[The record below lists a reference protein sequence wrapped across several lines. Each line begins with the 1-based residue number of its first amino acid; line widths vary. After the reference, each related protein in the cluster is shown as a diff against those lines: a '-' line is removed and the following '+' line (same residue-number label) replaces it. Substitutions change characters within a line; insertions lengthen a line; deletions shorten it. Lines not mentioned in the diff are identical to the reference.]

1 MRSRT
6 ASGLAARTRRCCL
19 RDTKNRCLVFGL
31 RKNQTATQRPKTK
44 DQRPNMKILVLMKQ
58 VANKDAILRINK
70 ESTWIEEADLSFEV
84 NESDG
89 YALEEALRIR
99 EKVGGEVVVCS
110 MGPQRAKSVIKDAL
124 ARGADRAIHVV
135 GDNISHLS
143 PFAAASVLADAV
155 RDEQAD
161 LIMTGLQSDDYGNGQ
176 TGVILA
182 ELLGLPHA
190 TIVIEIDATGEQLRV
205 KRELESG
212 WYQWYTMPKPA
223 LLTIQSGISQ
233 IRYATLRGIM
243 AAKKKEIKE
252 VTAAAD
258 IASQP
263 SHQQIEKIY
272 LPQKTKQTQLL
283 GGGDAKKGAVELAEK
298 LRSEAR
304 VI

>member
-1 MRSRT
+1 
-6 ASGLAARTRRCCL
+6 
-19 RDTKNRCLVFGL
+19 
-31 RKNQTATQRPKTK
+31 
-44 DQRPNMKILVLMKQ
+44 MKILVLMKQ

-70 ESTWIEEADLSFEV
+70 DSNWIEEADLSFEV

-89 YALEEALRIR
+89 YALEEGLRIK
-99 EKVGGEVVVCS
+99 EKVGGEVVVVS

-124 ARGADRAIHVV
+124 ARGADRAIHVL
-135 GDNISHLS
+135 GDNVQHLS
-143 PFAAASVLADAV
+143 PFAAAAVLAEAI
-155 RDEQAD
+155 REEQAD
-161 LIMTGLQSDDYGNGQ
+161 LVMTGLQSDDYGHAQ

-182 ELLGLPHA
+182 EILGLPHA
-190 TIVIEIDATGEQLRV
+190 TIVIEVDASGEQLRV

-233 IRYATLRGIM
+233 IRYATLKGIM
-243 AAKKKEIKE
+243 AAKRKEIKE
-252 VTAAAD
+252 VTPSAEFVD
-258 IASQP
+258 KP
-263 SHQQIEKIY
+263 SHQRIEKIY
-272 LPQKTKQTQLL
+272 LPQKSKQTQFL